1 MTRVPFVSRRWR
13 PRRWGMAVLSVLAV
27 GPLHAHVSTIAT
39 TPPTLSPVGI
49 WQSSANAPAGG
60 PSAMAN
66 TLSLRINTGATQIL
80 TALVD
85 NTINRFPT
93 PVSITTQ
100 WDLATLI
107 TAVDLVGYFSSPTAA
122 LSAPGSDIPSS
133 RVQARMSSGRPTAF
147 TSFTG
152 APIGGVG
159 TPGATLHLFR
169 QLVIAPFNGVGQRT
183 DDLELQ
189 LDLRGLP
196 NLPSGT
202 YRGTLTLRALA
213 Y

>member
-1 MTRVPFVSRRWR
+1 V
-13 PRRWGMAVLSVLAV
+13 
-27 GPLHAHVSTIAT
+27 
-39 TPPTLSPVGI
+39 
-49 WQSSANAPAGG
+49 
-60 PSAMAN
+60 
-66 TLSLRINTGATQIL
+66 
-80 TALVD
+80 
-85 NTINRFPT
+85 
-93 PVSITTQ
+93 
-100 WDLATLI
+100 
-107 TAVDLVGYFSSPTAA
+107 
-122 LSAPGSDIPSS
+122 
-133 RVQARMSSGRPTAF
+133 F

-152 APIGGVG
+152 ALIGGVG